1 MKNCLYVGNLPRE
14 CTEDQLR
21 EWASGEGRTV
31 GKVTIKKD
39 QRSERSRGF
48 GFVELATEEE
58 VTRAIEDLR
67 EQVLGDRNLKLG
79 RAHREAWQN
88 APVGP
93 RSYEYR
99 PSPRRRRR
107 R

>member
-14 CTEDQLR
+14 CTEDELR
-21 EWASGEGRTV
+21 DWAAGEGRTI
-31 GKVTIKKD
+31 GKVTIKRD
-39 QRSERSRGF
+39 RRSGRSRGF

-58 VTRAIEDLR
+58 VTTAIEALR
-67 EQVLGDRNLKLG
+67 DQSIGERNVKLG
-79 RAHREAWQN
+79 RAQREAWQDT
-88 APVGP
+88 PPGP